1 MIPPQSVSKVLMTA
15 DSVGGVWTY
24 ALQLA
29 GELGRRGVEV
39 TLLVMGG
46 KPRPDQ
52 AEEAARI
59 PNLSLIGTDF
69 RLEWMSDPDADLALA
84 GELLL
89 ELEAERRPDVVHL
102 NGFCHATL
110 PFKAPVLLAA
120 HSCVTSWWRA
130 CRRTPLPR
138 EWSRY
143 AERVAAGI
151 AAADMVVAPTAAY
164 LRELTTL
171 HGAPRA
177 ARAIWNGRDLP
188 GAAAG
193 PKRQMVLGAGR
204 LWDEAK
210 NIRTLCEAAD
220 GLPWPVMIAGDATS
234 PDGNTIET
242 PANVLWLGRIRSA
255 DLAARMAEASIFAAP
270 ARYEPFG
277 LAILEAAL
285 SGSALVLGDIP
296 TLRELWDGAARF
308 VSPDDAAALRA
319 ALGAL
324 QADASEAAALGAKA
338 QQRAATYSAA
348 RMGDAYLDAYGD
360 LAAARVPA
368 FPDMALRAS
377 A

>member
-1 MIPPQSVSKVLMTA
+1 MIPPRSVGKVLMTA

-46 KPRPDQ
+46 KPSADQ
-52 AEEAARI
+52 AEEAARL

-110 PFKAPVLLAA
+110 PFKAPVLVAA
-120 HSCVTSWWRA
+120 HSCVASWWRA

-164 LRELTTL
+164 LRELTAL
-171 HGAPRA
+171 HGAPRE

-188 GAAAG
+188 LAAV
-193 PKRQMVLGAGR
+193 PKRQMVLAAGR

-210 NIRTLCEAAD
+210 NIRTLCGAAD
-220 GLPWPVMIAGDATS
+220 GLPWPVMIAGDATAPS
-234 PDGNTIET
+234 GATIET
-242 PANVLWLGRIRSA
+242 PPNVLWLGRLRSA
-255 DLAARMAEASIFAAP
+255 DLAARMGEAPIFAAP

-285 SGSALVLGDIP
+285 SGCALVLGDIP
-296 TLRELWDGAARF
+296 TLRELWNGAARF
-308 VSPDDAAALRA
+308 VPPEDAAALRA

-324 QADASEAAALGAKA
+324 QEDASEVAALGGKA
-338 QQRAATYSAA
+338 RQRARTYTAT
-348 RMGDAYLDAYGD
+348 RMGEAYLEAYEN
-360 LAAARVPA
+360 LAAGRVVA
-368 FPDMALRAS
+368 FPHAALRAS